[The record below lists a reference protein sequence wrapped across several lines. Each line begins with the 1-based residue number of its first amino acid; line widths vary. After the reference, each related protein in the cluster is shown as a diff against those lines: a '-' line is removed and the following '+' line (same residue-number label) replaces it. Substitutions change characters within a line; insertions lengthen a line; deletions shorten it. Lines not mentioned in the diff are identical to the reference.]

1 MAGSTFQAEERYR
14 SGVGYWHF
22 SCEKLPGGAAQC
34 ELAVSVDC
42 GVWRLPAV
50 DSTTGNAIYTEW
62 AAGPRH
68 YDDVKVRFLMNEKSK
83 GLYTFAHDVGVGKGG
98 SDNRF
103 PFTLQ
108 FKNVDGGGL
117 MHIDYVDA
125 AIVGQRHLGFV
136 ATAHGEAAEEEIVF
150 RCNRATLVAK

>member
-1 MAGSTFQAEERYR
+1 MAQFTAEERYR
-14 SGVGYWHF
+14 SGVGYWQF
-22 SCEKLPGGAAQC
+22 NCDKLGADQC
-34 ELAVSVDC
+34 QLAVSVDC

-83 GLYTFAHDVGVGKGG
+83 GLYTMAQDIGVGKNG

-103 PFTLQ
+103 NFTLQ
-108 FKNVDGGGL
+108 FKNVDGGGY
-117 MHIDYVDA
+117 MHIDYTDA
-125 AIVGQRHLGFV
+125 AVVGQRHLGFV
-136 ATAHGEAAEEEIVF
+136 STAHGEAAEEEISF
-150 RCNRATLVAK
+150 RSNTAKLVKG